1 MWSSPANQKSV
12 LRYIIYFQAELPPPS
27 GHNTEEEYVKKSLGF
42 GFFPFFS
49 ERIQEVFEKGY
60 SISLV

>member
-12 LRYIIYFQAELPPPS
+12 LPHIKYFQAELS

-60 SISLV
+60 SISLA